1 MKIEYNGN
9 SINIEEGVIAELN
22 RYINENKAEYAERQK
37 NMRLMRLSMRERRDV
52 SCSIRRPTGSD
63 LKQEERMPAM
73 LGQASFSA
81 AADLEALV
89 KKRKKTF
96 QEALFDMIDKTGMT
110 DSEVYR
116 RADIDRRHFSKIRNN
131 REYHPTKRT
140 ALALVIALKLNI
152 DEATD
157 LLRRAGYALS
167 RSSTADIIVR
177 YCIMERIYDLMEVNG
192 LLYYYDQPLLG
203 GQI

>member
-22 RYINENKAEYAERQK
+22 RYIDEKKAEYAERQK
-37 NMRLMRLSMRERRDV
+37 NMRLMHLSMKKRRDV
-52 SCSIRRPTGSD
+52 SCSIRRPSGSGIK
-63 LKQEERMPAM
+63 LEERMPAM
-73 LGQASFSA
+73 RGQSSFSA
-81 AADLEALV
+81 AEDLDALV

-131 REYHPTKRT
+131 RDYHPTKRT

-167 RSSTADIIVR
+167 NSNTADIIVR
-177 YCIMERIYDLMEVNG
+177 YCINTGIYDLMEVNG
-192 LLYYYDQPLLG
+192 LLWHYDQPLLG